1 MSTYVWF
8 TLFFFLFRYRDYR
21 YPPDHKGKYGHNMQF
36 WHVLAAKMTFIIVM
50 EHIVFLFKFLLA
62 WMIPDVPKD
71 VAEKIKREKLMTV
84 KIIHDFEL
92 NKLKENLDVEYGNI
106 MKNMSVNNKSL
117 KAKTSV

>member
-1 MSTYVWF
+1 
-8 TLFFFLFRYRDYR
+8 
-21 YPPDHKGKYGHNMQF
+21 MQF

-50 EHIVFLFKFLLA
+50 EHVVFLLKFLLA

-71 VAEKIKREKLMTV
+71 VVEKIKREKLMTV

-106 MKNMSVNNKSL
+106 RKNVSVNDNKSL
-117 KAKTSV
+117 KGKTSV